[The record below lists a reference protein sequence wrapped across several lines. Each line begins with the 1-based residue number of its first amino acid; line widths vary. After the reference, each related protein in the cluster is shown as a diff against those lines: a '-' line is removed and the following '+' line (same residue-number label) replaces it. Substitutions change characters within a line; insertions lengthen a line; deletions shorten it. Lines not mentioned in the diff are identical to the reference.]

1 MQIKNELYEATLKRG
16 ELKIMLGSSLSCI
29 LWGKYWGMLHKVFD
43 SEKYRRSY
51 NIIKIDFSQCYWAD
65 PMPLLS
71 VLLELVRLKEDYS
84 KEVRIFLPRLV
95 ANNENNVNFYRG
107 QFLKFLA
114 SQGFMKIIIDN
125 FYVSDFKEILTYSKI
140 ERYTNYNYKL
150 FYNGAEVVQAKI
162 YDVTDS
168 SLKPSIINKIE
179 EEVLFRFKNTV
190 SLQTYNILI
199 EQIYNILNELIE
211 NVEKHAYRL
220 NEKKRFG
227 LYIRKRYG
235 AVKNYGRESKVLNSY
250 SDILKKEKKN
260 CPALDNQ
267 ILIEGEAVLEI
278 FFVDI
283 GMGLRGSLKE
293 YYTKQLNKQ
302 YKYPV
307 RELFCKVL
315 KDGVRRETLNSI
327 TPFGGLHFISRILQ
341 DSNGYIWCNE
351 GKEWIGTASIGLL
364 KGNVNDVKVALTES
378 EDQLQNTGLL
388 WCFRIP
394 YSDISKSR
402 NSIAQLW
409 KSIPSTHP
417 VFKAYQELD
426 RDLCVSRVIC
436 KDDRYNNCILMN
448 GTSIN
453 WKNNFDKQEKDNI
466 SSYSGKIDTYIWFP
480 KPYYSKNM
488 IITILKKYI
497 EGVIKNTISES
508 QKVNI
513 IIGEIDSNE
522 LTSFYYALNNMWI
535 NVLRCEQIASIILI
549 TKRWEV
555 IFLENIE
562 QHLRNS
568 LEKSL
573 IFWSYTSNNSA
584 KVHENIKE
592 YAKMLR
598 KYDSYLF
605 WNFIK
610 VHQQEKI
617 YINADIVW
625 NNEMTVNGY
634 LDFERVYLY
643 EDIYLLL
650 KNALLRTSG
659 FVNNSE
665 IVYKN
670 IDQASARIC
679 QEANITILYS
689 DYKTVHMV
697 NVGSACATGYTR
709 EYYYKENKA
718 DINVIFFAHPSFE
731 KKINDTAFLLIWP
744 ELNFFTSFLRENET
758 YYRLGKTNLITKNC
772 NEMLIDTIGVYKNSV
787 RNKKETYLDF
797 QKKYPKFIKYGHYK
811 TDKHHYLIGFDLL
824 TYIKYSYLKK
834 EGAFVYFLWKIIT
847 YLGKGEEDKVY
858 INIKDKEWIRVLKD
872 CEYNDRIDN
881 GEVIVYHSN
890 TFTEYI
896 IKLVKDVLPDSLV
909 KRMIPINIIEI
920 QPKGAPV
927 TFSPI
932 TLDLLKSIFK
942 DKDKVGIMYFDSSF
956 STGRKMMEIENILL
970 STGCSKVT
978 FLSVFDMRRLRNED
992 IRNYSYWKINIP
1004 RLDDDAHCI
1013 LCNTLKMLENF
1024 RDKVDKKIN
1033 FRIQDWFTNWKSMS
1047 ITNSISGHGIEIDE
1061 EVKCNVDAIPI
1072 SDSNTLNIC
1081 IAEKL
1086 CESYSNDYVYKFI
1099 NRKTN
1104 LSIYLK
1110 MQLICTQI
1118 CLYGN
1123 QNSRQLQLNLLSE
1136 LVGSMAKS
1144 EIVNAYTSLAGIVL
1158 ISQPEYL
1165 IYELLNEILYVNQ
1178 EQKVLSIKK
1187 FFLDSENLDLVIAI
1201 GYFVKNFHII
1211 EQLVNGYENRYKG
1224 NFKLIKLINEHLLPE
1239 KELKLLS
1246 KEFEGLLI
1254 NEQGRRHNTNI
1265 QKLLMEHVTDFD
1277 YFKERCQCVRND
1289 INRLYELSK
1298 HFPIA
1303 LANSRV
1309 MIDNTHDDIKDIII
1323 EMENL
1328 MLQEE
1333 ENYSKKIML
1342 GTEIKRFSI
1351 SEELKSII
1359 CKCKDGFE
1367 VILNSYFIEF
1377 SEETKQYF
1385 AQLVAKYAKKY
1396 GKDVKLKV
1404 SRNENIDNLHK
1415 WYYWNQGIEKEFQY
1429 LLENLEHCTKNIE
1442 NINGNAQMII
1452 EIYFDFNIILIQL
1465 KSWSEKTADIVKD
1478 AFWAKNRLSKEQAIA
1493 FDVMFD
1499 FENLQNSNEGDFLLE
1514 TKMSV
1519 PACFQQLKGE

>member
-1 MQIKNELYEATLKRG
+1 MQKSNELFEITLKRN
-16 ELKIMLGSSLSCI
+16 ELKIVLRDSLSCI
-29 LWGKYWGMLHKVFD
+29 LWGKYWGMIHSIFDLEEYRNMYRSIKV
-43 SEKYRRSY
+43 
-51 NIIKIDFSQCYWAD
+51 DFSQCYWAD

-84 KEVRIFLPRLV
+84 KQVKIFLPRLG
-95 ANNENNVNFYRG
+95 ANNENNINFYKG

-125 FYVSDFKEILTYSKI
+125 FSVSDFKETLTCNKI
-140 ERYTNYNYKL
+140 ERYANYNYKL

-168 SLKPSIINKIE
+168 GLKPSIISKIE
-179 EEVLFRFKNTV
+179 EELLFRFKNTV

-211 NVEKHAYRL
+211 NVEKHAYKL
-220 NEKKRFG
+220 NERKRFG

-235 AVKNYGRESKVLNSY
+235 AVKNYGRESKTLNSY

-267 ILIEGEAVLEI
+267 VLIDGEAVLEI

-283 GMGLRGSLKE
+283 GMGLKGSLKE

-302 YKYPV
+302 YTYPV

-315 KDGVRRETLNSI
+315 KDGVRRETLNSL

-351 GKEWIGTASIGLL
+351 GKEWIGTASVGLL
-364 KGNVNDVKVALTES
+364 KGNVNDIKVALTES
-378 EDQLQNTGLL
+378 KDQLQNTGLL

-409 KSIPSTHP
+409 KGIPSTHP

-426 RDLCVSRVIC
+426 RDLYVSRVIC

-448 GTSIN
+448 GSSMN
-453 WKNNFDKQEKDNI
+453 WENKFDEREKEYI
-466 SSYSGKIDTYIWFP
+466 SSYSGKIDTYVWFP

-488 IITILKKYI
+488 IIAILRKYI
-497 EGVIKNTISES
+497 EKVIKKTISES
-508 QKVNI
+508 PKVNI

-535 NVLRCEQIASIILI
+535 NVLRCEQIVSIILI

-555 IFLENIE
+555 VSLENIE
-562 QHLRNS
+562 QHLRNNSGMS
-568 LEKSL
+568 LS
-573 IFWSYTSNNSA
+573 FWSYNSNNSA

-610 VHQQEKI
+610 AHQQEKI

-634 LDFERVYLY
+634 LDFERIYLY

-650 KNALLRTSG
+650 RNALLRTSG
-659 FVNNSE
+659 FVNNAE

-689 DYKTVHMV
+689 DYKTVHMI
-697 NVGSACATGYTR
+697 NVGGACATGYTR
-709 EYYYKENKA
+709 ESYYKENKA

-744 ELNFFTSFLRENET
+744 ELNFFTSFIRENET

-772 NEMLIDTIGVYKNSV
+772 NEMLIDTISVYKNSV

-834 EGAFVYFLWKIIT
+834 EGAFVYILWKIVT
-847 YLGKGEEDKVY
+847 YLGKGEVDKVY
-858 INIKDKEWIRVLKD
+858 RNLKDKEWIRVLKD
-872 CEYNDRIDN
+872 CQYSDGTDN

-896 IKLVKDVLPDSLV
+896 IKLVKDVLPDFLV

-920 QPKGAPV
+920 QPKGSPV

-932 TLDLLKSIFK
+932 TLDLLKSFFK
-942 DKDKVGIMYFDSSF
+942 DKDKDGIMYVDSSF

-992 IRNYSYWKINIP
+992 IRNYSYWKINLP

-1013 LCNTLKMLENF
+1013 LCSTLNMLENF
-1024 RDKVDKKIN
+1024 RDKVDREIN
-1033 FRIQDWFTNWKSMS
+1033 LRIQVWFTNWKSMS

-1061 EVKCNVDAIPI
+1061 GIQCNIDTIPI

-1099 NRKTN
+1099 NKKTD

-1123 QNSRQLQLNLLSE
+1123 QNSRQLQLNLLGE
-1136 LVGSMAKS
+1136 LVGNMAKCN
-1144 EIVNAYTSLAGIVL
+1144 IVNTYTSLAGIVL
-1158 ISQPEYL
+1158 ISQPESL

-1178 EQKVLSIKK
+1178 KQKVLSIKK
-1187 FFLDSENLDLVIAI
+1187 FLLDSENLDLVIAI
-1201 GYFVKNFHII
+1201 GYFVKNFHMI

-1224 NFKLIKLINEHLLPE
+1224 NFKFIRLINEHLLPE
-1239 KELKLLS
+1239 RDLKLLS

-1265 QKLLMEHVTDFD
+1265 QKLLLDHVTDYG

-1289 INRLYELSK
+1289 VNRLYELSK
-1298 HFPIA
+1298 RFPIA
-1303 LANSRV
+1303 LANSRG
-1309 MIDNTHDDIKDIII
+1309 MIGNTQDDIKDIIV

-1333 ENYSKKIML
+1333 ENYSKEIML

-1351 SEELKSII
+1351 SEELKNII
-1359 CKCKDGFE
+1359 GKCKEGFE

-1385 AQLVAKYAKKY
+1385 IQLVTKYANKYNKK
-1396 GKDVKLKV
+1396 VKLKV
-1404 SRNENIDNLHK
+1404 SRNEKIGNLHK

-1429 LLENLEHCTKNIE
+1429 LLENLEHCTKDIE
-1442 NINGNAQMII
+1442 NNDGNAQMVI
-1452 EIYFDFNIILIQL
+1452 EIYFDFNNIFIQL
-1465 KSWSEKTADIVKD
+1465 KSWSEKTADIVKN
-1478 AFWAKNRLSKEQAIA
+1478 AFLSKNRLSKEQAIA

-1499 FENLQNSNEGDFLLE
+1499 FENLKDSNEGDFLLE